1 MSNLGIISG
10 EAAVR
15 SKRADYRSIF
25 DAQADIRPDT
35 LKQFMADPITVRQA
49 VSAVKKIGFGV
60 SFTGKFSIGIVG
72 SVDIFNQVFNVTLTV
87 DPESGI
93 ITVVNSPT
101 VGYIDTTKNEQL
113 KGLLAGIAFA
123 PPIKFSGYPEDP
135 PDKVAPWYLY
145 PHEIPE
151 KLGKKTI
158 WNIEEKVQTIFI
170 DSGFYYTHPY
180 FSNPKWKLLD
190 LDKQKPAVE
199 KLALEA
205 QAQVQMYTSQIT
217 ASEEK
222 VAQLKAGND
231 PNKAEKIGLEEQ
243 DVKELKDRLRKISEY
258 LNSKDDVDVAEHGT
272 YAVANFLP
280 IVPKANVII
289 IKENEGLNLDSYL
302 EKALEFASKE
312 GKGPNTIICLCSG
325 SEIAW
330 SHLTLK
336 ENYINSIK
344 VRITLADKAGILIVA
359 ASGNQTGAEKIPV
372 WNLIEY
378 PIVVGGAHFDK
389 DGNLTASDSANGY
402 VSDRSVPDVCGLCG
416 PAAGYIYVPTPPSE
430 QNPKGGW
437 KVSAGTSLA
446 TPQVAAVCALIK
458 SSCPTASPRDI
469 KEILMRTAT
478 PVENGETAQDT
489 SLEHITQKF
498 GEDFLSA
505 GLVNL
510 EKALWTACM
519 YGLNTLSN
527 KNATIKDAVAEAER
541 MMIAK

>member
-101 VGYIDTTKNEQL
+101 IGYIDTTKNEQL

-190 LDKQKPAVE
+190 LEKQKPAVI
-199 KLALEA
+199 KLESEA
-205 QAQVQMYTSQIT
+205 QDAVKMYTSDIT

-222 VAQLKAGND
+222 LKQLQ
-231 PNKAEKIGLEEQ
+231 AENASDKEEI
-243 DVKELKDRLRKISEY
+243 KDEEKRLQSSRDAMKGIQEY
-258 LNSKDDVDVAEHGT
+258 LQSKDFDDVDGHGT
-272 YAVANFLP
+272 AVIANFLP
-280 IVPKANVII
+280 FVPNANVIT
-289 IKENEGLNLDSYL
+289 IKEVEGLYLGSNL
-302 EKALEFASKE
+302 EKALELVSKE
-312 GKGPNTIICLCSG
+312 ENGPNTIISLSSG
-325 SEIAW
+325 GEIAW
-330 SHLTLK
+330 SEIKTNMK
-336 ENYINSIK
+336 FINSIK
-344 VRITLADKAGILIVA
+344 LQIVTADRAGILIVS
-359 ASGNQTGAEKIPV
+359 ASGNQTGSEKIPV

-378 PIVVGGAHFDK
+378 PIVVGGAHFDEN
-389 DGNLTASDSANGY
+389 GILTASKTANGY

-478 PVENGETAQDT
+478 PVENGETAQNT

-510 EKALWTACM
+510 EKALWTALM

-527 KNATIKDAVAEAER
+527 KKATIKDAVAEAER
-541 MMIAK
+541 QMLAK

>member
-72 SVDIFNQVFNVTLTV
+72 SVDIFNQAFNVTLTV

-101 VGYIDTTKNEQL
+101 IGYIDTTQNEQL

-123 PPIKFSGYPEDP
+123 PPIKFSGFPADP
-135 PDKVAPWYLY
+135 PDKKLAWQLY

-190 LDKQKPAVE
+190 LEKQKPAVI
-199 KLALEA
+199 KLESEA
-205 QAQVQMYTSQIT
+205 QDAVKMYTSDIT

-222 VAQLKAGND
+222 LKQLQ
-231 PNKAEKIGLEEQ
+231 AENASDKEEI
-243 DVKELKDRLRKISEY
+243 KDEEKRLQSSRDAMKGIQEY
-258 LNSKDDVDVAEHGT
+258 LQSKDFDDVDGHGT
-272 YAVANFLP
+272 AVIANFLP
-280 IVPKANVII
+280 FVPNANVIT
-289 IKENEGLNLDSYL
+289 IKEVEGLYLGSNL
-302 EKALEFASKE
+302 EKALELVSKE
-312 GKGPNTIICLCSG
+312 ENGPNTIISLSSG
-325 SEIAW
+325 GEIAW
-330 SHLTLK
+330 SEIKTNMK
-336 ENYINSIK
+336 FINSIK
-344 VRITLADKAGILIVA
+344 LQIVTADRAGILIVS
-359 ASGNQTGAEKIPV
+359 ASGNQTGSEKIPV

-378 PIVVGGAHFDK
+378 PIVVGGAHFDEN
-389 DGNLTASDSANGY
+389 GILTASKTANGY